1 MPGLVPGIHADPQRN
16 ILRELGWRRRVD
28 GRDKPGHDDGES
40 RGRRQV
46 LVLVWPSFS
55 RQAVH
60 SKASMNESDLI
71 ARYFAPLAG
80 PAGLG
85 LTDDAACLTP
95 PPGCDLVLT
104 ADALV
109 AGQHF
114 FPQDP
119 PDAIAAKAL
128 GVNLSDLAA
137 KAAEPLGYL
146 LSLALPSG
154 WTESFLD
161 AFSRGL
167 GEAGASAGIA
177 LLGGDTVKTSGPL
190 TLSIT
195 ALGAVPCGQMIR
207 RAGAR
212 PGDLL
217 YVTGTI
223 GDAALGLK
231 LRRAELLGETPPWS
245 RDLDAAFLIDR
256 YLRPQPR
263 LKLRSALRAC
273 ARAAMDVSD
282 GLIGDLRAM
291 MRASGAAA
299 QVDLTKVPLSA
310 PARALS
316 ADPALFDALLTG
328 GDDYEIICAVPPQL
342 AEDFEARA
350 RADGSEEVAVTRI
363 GVVAETE
370 NLTGADGQVRGFQ
383 RDRFSHV

>member
-1 MPGLVPGIHADPQRN
+1 
-16 ILRELGWRRRVD
+16 
-28 GRDKPGHDDGES
+28 
-40 RGRRQV
+40 
-46 LVLVWPSFS
+46 
-55 RQAVH
+55 
-60 SKASMNESDLI
+60 MNESELI

-109 AGQHF
+109 AGIHF
-114 FPQDP
+114 FAQDP

-137 KAAEPLGYL
+137 KGAEPLGYL
-146 LSLALPSG
+146 LSLALPPG

-167 GEAGASAGIA
+167 GKSARAAGIA
-177 LLGGDTVKTSGPL
+177 LLGGDTVATSGPL

-195 ALGAVPCGQMIR
+195 ALGAVPHGGMIR

-212 PGDLL
+212 AGDLL

-223 GDAALGLK
+223 GDAALGLA
-231 LRRAELLGETPPWS
+231 LRRAELEREPPSWAAGL
-245 RDLDAAFLIDR
+245 DDAALIDR
-256 YLRPQPR
+256 YLRPRPR
-263 LKLRSALRAC
+263 LALISALRDS

-299 QVDLTKVPLSA
+299 QVDLAKIPLSP
-310 PARALS
+310 PARAALA
-316 ADPALFDALLTG
+316 ADPGLLDLMLTG
-328 GDDYEIICAVPPQL
+328 GDDYEIICAIPPDRAEHFESSARGTNVP
-342 AEDFEARA
+342 
-350 RADGSEEVAVTRI
+350 VTRI
-363 GVVAETE
+363 GEVAGREKF
-370 NLTGADGQVRGFQ
+370 LGQDGVPRVFE

>member
-1 MPGLVPGIHADPQRN
+1 
-16 ILRELGWRRRVD
+16 
-28 GRDKPGHDDGES
+28 
-40 RGRRQV
+40 
-46 LVLVWPSFS
+46 
-55 RQAVH
+55 
-60 SKASMNESDLI
+60 MNESDLI

-109 AGQHF
+109 ADTHF
-114 FPQDP
+114 FADDP
-119 PDAIAAKAL
+119 PESIAAKAL

-137 KAAEPLGYL
+137 KGADPLGYL

-154 WTESFLD
+154 WTEAFLD
-161 AFSRGL
+161 DFSRGL
-167 GEAGASAGIA
+167 SESAKAAGIV

-195 ALGAVPCGQMIR
+195 ALGAVPSGKMIR
-207 RAGAR
+207 RSGAQKT
-212 PGDLL
+212 DLL

-231 LRRAELLGETPPWS
+231 LRRAEREGAPLPPW
-245 RDLDAAFLIDR
+245 ATPLIDR
-256 YLRPQPR
+256 YLRPRPR
-263 LKLRSALRAC
+263 LALTPALRAC
-273 ARAAMDVSD
+273 ASAAMDVSD

-299 QVDLTKVPLSA
+299 QVDLAKIPLSA
-310 PARALS
+310 WAQAARA
-316 ADPALFDALLTG
+316 ADARVFDTILTG
-328 GDDYEIICAVPPQL
+328 GDDYEILCAVPPGLAQKFESLAEAAQL
-342 AEDFEARA
+342 AVTSIGAVADREILAGPDGVPQTFE
-350 RADGSEEVAVTRI
+350 
-363 GVVAETE
+363 
-370 NLTGADGQVRGFQ
+370 